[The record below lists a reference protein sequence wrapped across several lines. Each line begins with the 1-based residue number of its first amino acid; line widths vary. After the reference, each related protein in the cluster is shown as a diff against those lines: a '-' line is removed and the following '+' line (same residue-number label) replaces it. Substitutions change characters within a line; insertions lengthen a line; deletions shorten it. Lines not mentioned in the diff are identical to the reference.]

1 VTDVAIVQPS
11 GQPAELGFDDAAL
24 KRVRSR
30 RYRPARRHD
39 VPVAMWVIVR
49 IEFRPPGPRF

>member
-1 VTDVAIVQPS
+1 VTHVAIVQPS
-11 GQPAELGFDDAAL
+11 GQPAELGFDEAAL

-30 RYRPARRHD
+30 RYHPARRHD

-49 IEFRPPGPRF
+49 IDFRPPRY